1 MEGLIEVR
9 RLMDDVQPAA
19 HVLRMCCATCCACRR
34 EGHEEDML
42 AALKADLS
50 RGRMEALIER
60 GCDACVA
67 RMAEEHEDD
76 MLAALKADLGRG
88 RMEAL
93 IEVWHCVCRLNSL
106 SPPSPRP
113 THHTP
118 RQVGTPLTLRPG
130 RSKVVYEL
138 LGVFRG
144 ASKGASEVATKVA
157 KIIFLFPPPL
167 LQVGTPLTLRPGHSQ
182 VVYGPGRWVC
192 FEAPQQGASTASP
205 ILPPPLDQVGT
216 PLTLRPGHSE
226 VVHEPLGVVLII
238 SPWNFPLLLSLEPL
252 IGALAAGNVVVL
264 KPSEHS
270 PSCSH
275 LLSRLLPLYLDSQAV
290 QARAA
295 GAIPGRCYP
304 RQAALH
310 SWDGCS
316 CGGDGLHAWLHSP
329 LFPASRPHHRPSPR
343 LASQRPRTRHTHR
356 QGVMLVEKPPSCSL
370 TPACLPRFMPC
381 EAQARHRQGTGKA
394 QARHRQGT
402 VKAPQK
408 VTHSSSLVPRETSA
422 LPLPRN
428 HQVVEGGPETAKALL
443 GRRWDKIF
451 FTGGTAVGRIVME
464 AASKHLTPVTLE
476 LGGKNPLFIDE
487 SADLEVRAADLEVC
501 ACCLECN
508 VHVP

>member
-290 QARAA
+290 Q
-295 GAIPGRCYP
+295 
-304 RQAALH
+304 
-310 SWDGCS
+310 
-316 CGGDGLHAWLHSP
+316 
-329 LFPASRPHHRPSPR
+329 
-343 LASQRPRTRHTHR
+343 
-356 QGVMLVEKPPSCSL
+356 
-370 TPACLPRFMPC
+370 
-381 EAQARHRQGTGKA
+381 
-394 QARHRQGT
+394 
-402 VKAPQK
+402 
-408 VTHSSSLVPRETSA
+408 
-422 LPLPRN
+422 
-428 HQVVEGGPETAKALL
+428 VVEGGPETAKALL